1 MRKENN
7 QATDARD
14 ECSKSSDR
22 SCYRGASL
30 EEEVQANVIVQS
42 AFGMI
47 PLRTSRPFTIIE
59 SKPQA
64 SRAWPDRFDPAKIQ

>member
-30 EEEVQANVIVQS
+30 EEEVQANVIGS
-42 AFGMI
+42 IGIRYDTA
-47 PLRTSRPFTIIE
+47 
-59 SKPQA
+59 
-64 SRAWPDRFDPAKIQ
+64 